1 MKNSWTIA
9 SLWIV
14 AGTTVFAQ
22 QIANPSFETPV
33 LEAPLQIITPG
44 SPGFAEAMPKLQ
56 WSFGVQAGICLEGVA
71 YAEGVMAADGHQVAF
86 VQGNFEA
93 RDPALYPPSR
103 IFGLDLTGLK
113 PGEEYE
119 LSWQQTGRLTD
130 PGSTAVSVT
139 VQAPGETPLSLV
151 AQEPVGAKG
160 KWVKKTVW
168 FVATAPTMRLNLVH
182 HILGADKSASGDEST
197 LFDDFKIRAGKSGG
211 KRSAK

>member
-1 MKNSWTIA
+1 MKN
-9 SLWIV
+9 LWILLPCL
-14 AGTTVFAQ
+14 AAWTSAFAQ
-22 QIANPSFETPV
+22 EIANPSFETPAM
-33 LEAPLQIITPG
+33 EAPLQVITPG

-86 VQGNFEA
+86 MQGNFEA
-93 RDPALYPPSR
+93 RDPALHPPSR

-160 KWVKKTVW
+160 KWEKKSVW
-168 FVATAPTMRLNLVH
+168 FVATVPAMRLNLVH
-182 HILGADKSASGDEST
+182 HIFGADKAASGDEST